1 MTMKKRLC
9 MILMFV
15 AALLSFQGFMSISQ
29 TQRVQA
35 AAPKLSK
42 TKKTLYVGSDF
53 KLKLKNATGKVKF
66 RSTDKKIVS
75 VAKDGTVTAVAPGKA
90 TIKVTNKGKTY
101 KCKIT
106 VKKARTTAQ
115 DPVTTPDPTDI
126 PDPAITPDPTE
137 DPGNSADPDI
147 PAYLSITDDEVY
159 NAIMA
164 LQSEYPEGT
173 PWTNAD
179 TYSWGPEVAMTLGY
193 GGFGG
198 GGCQAFAMLASD
210 AAFGNAPAYKFTDP
224 AYIGAG
230 AILRIN
236 NDTHSVVVLK
246 VDGDKITIA
255 EGNYNSSVHWG
266 RVIDINNCGF
276 VYGYTRRPVE

>member
-1 MTMKKRLC
+1 MKKRLC
-9 MILMFV
+9 MILMFTL
-15 AALLSFQGFMSISQ
+15 ALLSFQGFMGIPQ
-29 TQRVQA
+29 TQQVQA
-35 AAPKLSK
+35 ASPKLNK

-53 KLKLKNATGKVKF
+53 KLKLKNATGTVKF
-66 RSTDKKIVS
+66 KSTNKKIVT

-90 TIKVTNKGKTY
+90 GIKVTYKGKTY

-106 VKKARTTAQ
+106 VKKAKTPVQ
-115 DPVTTPDPTDI
+115 DPVTQ
-126 PDPAITPDPTE
+126 PDPTE
-137 DPGNSADPDI
+137 DPGASADPDI

-159 NAIMA
+159 DAIMA
-164 LQSEYPEGT
+164 LQSEYPEGM
-173 PWTNAD
+173 PWTNAN
-179 TYSWGPEVAMTLGY
+179 TYNWGPEVAMGLGY

-210 AAFGNAPAYKFTDP
+210 AAFGNAPAYKFTDTSR
-224 AYIGAG
+224 IRAG
-230 AILRIN
+230 DILRIN

-255 EGNYNSSVHWG
+255 EGNYNSSIHWG

-276 VYGYTRRPVE
+276 VFGYTRRPVE